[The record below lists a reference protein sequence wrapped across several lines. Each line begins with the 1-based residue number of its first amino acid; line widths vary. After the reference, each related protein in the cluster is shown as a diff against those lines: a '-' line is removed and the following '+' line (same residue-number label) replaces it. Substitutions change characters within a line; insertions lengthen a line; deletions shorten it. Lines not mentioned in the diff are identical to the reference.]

1 MLLRNRD
8 NCVKL
13 DQSGF
18 KMYIR
23 AQFQLNL
30 VDTANVLYL
39 QEYIHICVT
48 SSIKLSHNPTHDIST
63 CMYGLPNT

>member
-1 MLLRNRD
+1 
-8 NCVKL
+8 
-13 DQSGF
+13 
-18 KMYIR
+18 MYIR